1 MWISGQ
7 RTGSNICCF
16 YVGGPSLVGDSDAG
30 HLPALLF
37 FLGVSPPLS
46 SISIPTSSE
55 AAAGSAASMGCI
67 SKCTQ
72 MNHAL
77 TGGHNTHVNHGKA
90 PEEVRILAFQPGCQ
104 VRHPKLCTPLGV
116 LSGQLIAHVSHL
128 GETESI
134 QVRSAALFHCQI
146 PLRCNMGDHR
156 MYLWASVLVK
166 VRLVDLVHLSLKGS
180 G

>member
-7 RTGSNICCF
+7 CTRSNILCF
-16 YVGGPSLVGDSDAG
+16 CTGGSSLVGNSAAG
-30 HLPALLF
+30 RFPALLF
-37 FLGVSPPLS
+37 FLGVSPPLLL
-46 SISIPTSSE
+46 ISIPTSSE

-67 SKCTQ
+67 SKHTQ

-77 TGGHNTHVNHGKA
+77 TGGHHTRVSHGK
-90 PEEVRILAFQPGCQ
+90 PLEEVRILAFQSGCP
-104 VRHPKLCTPLGV
+104 VHHPKLCTPLGV
-116 LSGQLIAHVSHL
+116 LSGQLITHVGHL

-134 QVRSAALFHCQI
+134 QARSMALFHCQI
-146 PLRCNMGDHR
+146 PLRHNMGDHR
-156 MYLWASVLVK
+156 MHPWASVLVE